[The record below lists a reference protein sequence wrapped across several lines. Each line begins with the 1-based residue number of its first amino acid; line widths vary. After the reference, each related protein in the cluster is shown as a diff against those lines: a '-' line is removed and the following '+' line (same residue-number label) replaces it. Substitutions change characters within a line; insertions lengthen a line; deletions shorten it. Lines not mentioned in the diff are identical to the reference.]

1 MSLLRIYM
9 CRCHNAI
16 KFMRDCRCANH
27 CKRYHK
33 FHNRY
38 VNCFCQDIWCFFKS
52 TIYNEVLNKAM
63 QGVQMLRIGINFW
76 LHHIKE
82 MVMGEN

>member
-1 MSLLRIYM
+1 MPLNSCEIVGM
-9 CRCHNAI
+9 QI
-16 KFMRDCRCANH
+16 IV
-27 CKRYHK
+27 RYHK

-63 QGVQMLRIGINFW
+63 QGVQMLRMGINFW